1 MDQRNQQT
9 RYASRLFAG
18 ALLLTAAV
26 LLVGC
31 ADSDLYEAP
40 APSPAQA
47 AQVKAPPEAQIDSRR
62 IQSIDGK
69 SICGCLAFLNSS
81 IDITPGHHD
90 LKVEA
95 VWDSRALQSHYRELV
110 AISFRAAAHHSY
122 AVRQL
127 QMPSGPPRDTSAQIA
142 LGSPFGMLTLDSPL
156 QSAGV
161 PLPEYHMYVWV
172 QDLTDNRPVGGTP
185 PP

>member
-1 MDQRNQQT
+1 MNQRHQQT
-9 RYASRLFAG
+9 RYVSGLFAG
-18 ALLLTAAV
+18 ALGLMA
-26 LLVGC
+26 LVFVTGC

-40 APSPAQA
+40 TSAPQA
-47 AQVKAPPEAQIDSRR
+47 AEVKAPTEAQIDSHR

-81 IDITPGHHD
+81 VEIAPGHHD
-90 LKVEA
+90 LTVEA
-95 VWDSRALQSHYRELV
+95 VWDSRALESHYRELF

-127 QMPSGPPRDTSAQIA
+127 QTPSGPPRDSSAQIA
-142 LGSPFGMLTLDSPL
+142 FGSPFGMLTLDSPL
-156 QSAGV
+156 QSAGA

>member
-9 RYASRLFAG
+9 RYASSLLAG
-18 ALLLTAAV
+18 ALMLIAPV
-26 LLVGC
+26 LLAGC

-40 APSPAQA
+40 AQA
-47 AQVKAPPEAQIDSRR
+47 PEVAEVKAPPEAQIDSRQIR
-62 IQSIDGK
+62 NIDGK
-69 SICGCLAFLNSS
+69 SVCGCLAFLNSS
-81 IDITPGHHD
+81 IEIAPGHHD

-95 VWDSRALQSHYRELV
+95 VWDSRPLESHYRELV

-122 AVRQL
+122 AVQQL
-127 QMPSGPPRDTSAQIA
+127 QTPSGPPKDSSAQIA
-142 LGSPFGMLTLDSPL
+142 FGSPFGMLTLDSPL